1 MIEFPV
7 YEIDTAPEASRLHLE
22 AVTKYFG
29 LLPNHAKVLA
39 ESPAAT
45 HAYLVLNQILA
56 ATRFTPVER
65 NALLAAISVENRCEY
80 CVSAHTTLLH
90 MAEAHQHVVD
100 GVRRRTSTGDA
111 RIDALVH
118 FARVVVEKR
127 GWADD
132 SDVQAFL
139 DAGFTREQV
148 FDVLTALALKTLCN
162 YANHLAG
169 TPLDDVFAGDHW
181 TASEAY

>member
-1 MIEFPV
+1 MIDFPL
-7 YEIDTAPEASRLHLE
+7 YEADTAPEASRPYLE
-22 AVTKYFG
+22 ALTQFFG
-29 LLPNHAKVLA
+29 FLPNHGKVLA

-45 HAYLVLNQILA
+45 RAYLVLNQILA
-56 ATRFTPVER
+56 GTTFTPVER
-65 NALLAAISVENRCEY
+65 NALLVALSVENRCEY

-90 MAEAHQHVVD
+90 MAKAPQHVID
-100 GVRRRTSTGDA
+100 GVRRRTDTGDA

-118 FARVVVEKR
+118 FGRLMVQKR

-148 FDVLTALALKTLCN
+148 LEVLTALSLKTLTN

-169 TPLDDVFAGDHW
+169 TPLDDVFVRDRW

>member
-7 YEIDTAPEASRLHLE
+7 YETDTAPESSRPHLE
-22 AVTKYFG
+22 AVTQYFG
-29 LLPNHAKVLA
+29 FLPNHAKILA
-39 ESPAAT
+39 SSPAAT
-45 HAYLVLNQILA
+45 RAYLVLNQILA
-56 ATRFTPVER
+56 ETRFTPVER
-65 NALLAAISVENRCEY
+65 NALLVAISVEHRCEY

-90 MAEAHQHVVD
+90 MAEAPQDVID
-100 GVRRRTSTGDA
+100 GLRHRASSGDA

-118 FARVVVEKR
+118 FARVMVEKR

-148 FDVLTALALKTLCN
+148 LDVVTALSLKTLTN

-169 TPLDDVFAGDHW
+169 TPLDDIFAGDRW
-181 TASEAY
+181 TAKDAY